1 MNASNFSSQC
11 LVLDETQTSNS
22 FKLYS
27 WSNFE
32 LTWTQVRPPKPNFE
46 PVLNQKWAKPAE
58 IWKTLLN
65 INRFVCQNRTTIQKN
80 SFEPSKKSQNSEP
93 TNWVRLNT
101 DTRSL
106 RCLSAFTGIDE
117 SEMKSDVTTQNFVGN
132 LKNLHSC
139 IPMKWA
145 APMFFFHSPTINTMY
160 SEIRGLCLMNWPSEM
175 LQIFPHHQA

>member
-58 IWKTLLN
+58 IWKTVLN
-65 INRFVCQNRTTIQKN
+65 NNRFVYQNRTTIQKN

-93 TNWVRLNT
+93 TNWVRLNI

-106 RCLSAFTGIDE
+106 RCLSLGSMNRKWNLTWQHKTLLGIWKICTLV
-117 SEMKSDVTTQNFVGN
+117 SLWNGQ
-132 LKNLHSC
+132 HQC
-139 IPMKWA
+139 
-145 APMFFFHSPTINTMY
+145 FFFIVQRST
-160 SEIRGLCLMNWPSEM
+160 LCI
-175 LQIFPHHQA
+175 QK